1 MRYSSRRRRT
11 VKHSLVSREVTWGE
25 EYLQVDEWKVRG
37 EEEQVVLTHF
47 ITLSKFSSFSEAGI
61 KVVRLA

>member
-1 MRYSSRRRRT
+1 M
-11 VKHSLVSREVTWGE
+11 WGE
-25 EYLQVDEWKVRG
+25 EYLQVDEWKVQG

-47 ITLSKFSSFSEAGI
+47 IIVSKFSSFSEAGI